1 MMQRARLKLAQS
13 SIWCVARRQ
22 GSMGRRRHVAPSRR
36 RPTQLPEVSVSDS
49 AESVEISLV
58 VGIGESDRTPRRR
71 DVTHLSIGR

>member
-1 MMQRARLKLAQS
+1 
-13 SIWCVARRQ
+13 
-22 GSMGRRRHVAPSRR
+22 MGRRRHVAPSRR

-71 DVTHLSIGR
+71 DVTHLSLGR